1 MNKRTTAIDIANYI
15 VDVVNNNPD
24 MKGILTPIKLQKI
37 LYYVYVN
44 CLVNRNEKLFE
55 QPIEKW
61 KFGPVVSDVYHSF
74 KMFGTGHID
83 STISTFEFSDE
94 ENGGFSLK
102 EVKFDPNS
110 LSLNPEVQDEIHST
124 IKALINEK
132 PFDLV
137 ERTHGEEPWRLL
149 EARILAGERGLVY
162 TDQEIKDFFSKKSY

>member
-1 MNKRTTAIDIANYI
+1 MNKKITAMDIANYI
-15 VDVVNNNPD
+15 VELVNNNAA

-61 KFGPVVSDVYHSF
+61 KFGPVVSCVYHNF

-83 STISTFEFSDE
+83 STISTFELSDQ
-94 ENGGFSLK
+94 ENGGFSFKEIKFNLNILALK
-102 EVKFDPNS
+102 
-110 LSLNPEVQDEIHST
+110 PEVQEEIHST
-124 IKALINEK
+124 VKALINEK

-137 ERTHGEEPWRLL
+137 EKTHKEDPWKLL
-149 EARILAGERGLVY
+149 ESRILAGERGLVY
-162 TDQEIKDFFSKKSY
+162 TDQEIKDHFVNKY